1 MWYNKLPQNAKVYYW
16 GDFMDKYVELRDV
29 KKIYKMGEVEIA
41 AANGIDFYVNKGEFA
56 VVVGASGAGKTTVL
70 NILGGMD
77 TATSGKVLVDGE
89 NIVKHNAKNLTAYRR
104 EDIGFVF
111 QFYNLVPNLTA
122 LENVELALQI
132 CKEPLDAKEVLEEVG
147 LGDRMGNFPAQLS
160 GGEQQRVSIARAL
173 AKNPKLLLCDEPT
186 GALDYNT
193 GKSILKLLQDTC
205 RKQGM
210 TVILITHNSAIAPM
224 ADRVIHIK
232 SGKVSKIIENENP
245 IPVETIEW

>member
-1 MWYNKLPQNAKVYYW
+1 MKDFVKLENV
-16 GDFMDKYVELRDV
+16 R
-29 KKIYKMGEVEIA
+29 KIYQMGEVEIRA
-41 AANGIDFYVNKGEFA
+41 VDGIDFEIGKGEF
-56 VVVGASGAGKTTVL
+56 VVIVGPSGAGKTTVL

-77 TATSGKVLVDGE
+77 TATSGKVLVDG
-89 NIVKHNAKNLTAYRR
+89 NDVAQYTNRQLIGYRR

-132 CKEPLDAKEVLEEVG
+132 CKEPLDAKTVLEEVG
-147 LGDRMGNFPAQLS
+147 LGERLNNFPAQLS

-193 GKSILKLLQDTC
+193 GKAILKLLQDTC
-205 RKQGM
+205 RNKGM
-210 TVILITHNSAIAPM
+210 TVIVITHNSALAPM

-232 SGKVSKIIENENP
+232 NGRVESMEMNAHLV
-245 IPVETIEW
+245 PVETIEW